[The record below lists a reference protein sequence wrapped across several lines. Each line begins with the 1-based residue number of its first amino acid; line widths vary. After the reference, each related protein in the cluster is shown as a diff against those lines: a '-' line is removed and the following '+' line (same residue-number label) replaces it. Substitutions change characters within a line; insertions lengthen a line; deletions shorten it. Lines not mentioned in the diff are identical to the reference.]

1 MNTVHQLVESHIPF
15 ANKIA
20 SRKRTSL
27 PKRISLE
34 ELQSAA
40 YMGLVEAANRFN
52 AEKGVTFTTFAYP
65 RIFGAIIDYL
75 RECGMP
81 LTSLDSSLEDD
92 GCTLAETVSA
102 PETSRVE
109 EVFEA
114 MTSNL
119 DDKAQIVLR
128 CYLMEDMPMKEV
140 GRKLGVTESRVSQLI
155 SGYKDSILSRWTYE
169 DLAA

>member
-1 MNTVHQLVESHIPF
+1 MNTNQLVESHIPF

-20 SRKRTSL
+20 SRQKASL

-34 ELQSAA
+34 ELKSAA
-40 YMGLVEAANRFN
+40 YMGLVQAAGRFD
-52 AEKGVTFTTFAYP
+52 ATKGTFTTFAYS

-81 LTSLDSSLEDD
+81 LVSLDSQYEDD
-92 GCTLAETVSA
+92 GCTFAEVVSA
-102 PETSRVE
+102 PEVSHVE

-114 MTSNL
+114 ITADLDEKAKVVLRNHLL
-119 DDKAQIVLR
+119 DDL
-128 CYLMEDMPMKEV
+128 PMKEV
-140 GRKLGVTESRVSQLI
+140 GLRLGVTESRVSQLI
-155 SGYKDSILSRWTYE
+155 SGYKKVIQSRWTYG